1 MSQVPDWR
9 EDRDAAG
16 LGEGK
21 GFGRMGREALQP
33 AVEGER
39 ELMAS
44 LHNFR

>member
-9 EDRDAAG
+9 EERDAAG

-21 GFGRMGREALQP
+21 GFGHMGREAFQP

-39 ELMAS
+39 EPMAS